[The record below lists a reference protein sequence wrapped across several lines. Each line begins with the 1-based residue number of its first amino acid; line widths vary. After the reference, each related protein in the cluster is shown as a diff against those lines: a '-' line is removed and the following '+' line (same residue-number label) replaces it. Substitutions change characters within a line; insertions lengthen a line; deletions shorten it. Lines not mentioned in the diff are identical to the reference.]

1 MMKQKDI
8 ILIAIVVLFAG
19 ILSVIVSNFFFTTD
33 ENKSLS
39 AEVVESIDSEFQNSE
54 QKEGLEQRV
63 FNNNAINPTKL
74 IEIGN
79 SNNKQP
85 F

>member
-1 MMKQKDI
+1 MMKQKDVV
-8 ILIAIVVLFAG
+8 LIVIVILFAG
-19 ILSVIVSNFFFTTD
+19 IFSLVVSNFFFTPD
-33 ENKSLS
+33 SSKSLS
-39 AEVVESIDSEFQNSE
+39 AEIVDSITSEFQPPD
-54 QKEGLEQRV
+54 KRV
-63 FNNNAINPTKL
+63 FNDTAINPTKL

>member
-8 ILIAIVVLFAG
+8 VLIAIVVLFAG
-19 ILSVIVSNFFFTTD
+19 ILSVIVSNIFFTPD
-33 ENKSLS
+33 SNKSLT
-39 AEVVESIDSEFQNSE
+39 AEIVDPINSEFQPPD
-54 QKEGLEQRV
+54 KRV
-63 FNNNAINPTKL
+63 FNKDAINPTKL

-79 SNNKQP
+79 SNNNQP